1 MEEKKLELKGI
12 HSNPQQQ
19 YLYGF
24 NAHSDLQPQKHE
36 YCFNGKNKEIF
47 NCFN

>member
-1 MEEKKLELKGI
+1 MKMEEKKLELKGI

-24 NAHSDLQPQKHE
+24 NAHSDL
-36 YCFNGKNKEIF
+36 
-47 NCFN
+47 

>member
-1 MEEKKLELKGI
+1 MKMEEKKLEPKGI

-24 NAHSDLQPQKHE
+24 TTKISS
-36 YCFNGKNKEIF
+36 YNKRWFELK
-47 NCFN
+47 